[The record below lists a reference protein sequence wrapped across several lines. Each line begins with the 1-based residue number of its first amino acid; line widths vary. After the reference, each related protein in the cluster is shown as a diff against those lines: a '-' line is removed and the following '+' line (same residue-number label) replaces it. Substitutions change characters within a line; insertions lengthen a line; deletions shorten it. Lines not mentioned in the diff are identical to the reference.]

1 MRSWPRPSAV
11 PVARTRRITLDHVAR
26 VARPGEGGGWRAQPT
41 DDRPERFFPDRDH
54 GSPGAAL
61 DAALAYRD
69 GTPASAPQGKR
80 RADASRSLV
89 AGVLLTDVASRGE
102 TYPAVRA
109 EVRVPDGT
117 GATRR
122 KTITRSVSRYG
133 LDDALR
139 QAVEFRFRH
148 MKALHGDA
156 FPYASADALLAEARA
171 ALPPEAGQ

>member
-1 MRSWPRPSAV
+1 MARPS
-11 PVARTRRITLDHVAR
+11 RTTLDHVAR
-26 VARPGEGGGWRAQPT
+26 VERPGEGGGWRSQPT
-41 DDRPERFFPDRDH
+41 DSRPERFFPDRDH

-69 GTPASAPQGKR
+69 GTPALAPEGKR
-80 RADASRSLV
+80 RADAAHSLV
-89 AGVLLTDVASRGE
+89 AGVRLVEVASRGE

-109 EVRVPDGT
+109 EVRVPDGK

-122 KTITRSVSRYG
+122 KTITRSVARYG

-148 MKALHGDA
+148 MKAIHGDA
-156 FPYASADALLAEARA
+156 FPYASSSDLLAEAQA
-171 ALPPEAGQ
+171 ALPPEAR

>member
-1 MRSWPRPSAV
+1 M
-11 PVARTRRITLDHVAR
+11 ARTAHPTLDHVAR
-26 VARPGEGGGWRAQPT
+26 IERPGQGGGWRVSPPDNRA
-41 DDRPERFFPDRDH
+41 ERLVLDRDH

-69 GTPASAPQGKR
+69 GTPGRAPQGKR
-80 RADASRSLV
+80 SAGASQALV

-109 EVRVPDGT
+109 EVRLPDGE
-117 GATRR
+117 GGTRR
-122 KTITRSVSRYG
+122 KTLTRSVARYG

-148 MKALHGDA
+148 MKAVHGDA
-156 FPYASADALLAEARA
+156 FPYRSAAELLSEARA
-171 ALPPEAGQ
+171 ALPSGTE